1 MSTFLAFFK
10 GKAGAL
16 PRPPLLGG
24 TKSGCAPTE
33 TEPVRKSNRVQ
44 PDFCPRCPTHGDQRD
59 KKETPE
65 CPHADIP
72 LPTFRCARLLR
83 LVLAS
88 LVTPPPILT
97 HTGVFWRTPTPPKK
111 RSTPVSY
118 LPSDGKLAQP
128 RICAIIRFP
137 PTVNVPVKERNSRL

>member
-1 MSTFLAFFK
+1 MGIRALRCPLFLAFLK
-10 GKAGAL
+10 EKAGAL

-111 RSTPVSY
+111 GVHQYHIYRVMGSWRNLGFARLY
-118 LPSDGKLAQP
+118 DFP
-128 RICAIIRFP
+128 RP
-137 PTVNVPVKERNSRL
+137 